1 MFVQFAYGKQSPSH
15 LPPCFACV
23 RRAKL
28 SETEFNFCCFRENCC
43 PVVGSCFCYV
53 WKMCFCCFYICFLR
67 IEQLK
72 ASPGSSRSP
81 FSSSPSTKVFI
92 ASHFLCVH
100 SNKFHLRN
108 CFQKRKSIFQSFS
121 LFNFSDYRRED
132 LAGWWCNLRSERR
145 QFGRD
150 SRGSALPPSHASR
163 LENQFPINN

>member
-43 PVVGSCFCYV
+43 PVVGSCFCSV
-53 WKMCFCCFYICFLR
+53 WKMCFCCFCICFLR

-108 CFQKRKSIFQSFS
+108 CFQNGNQFSKVFLYLIFPTTAGRISPVDDAICDPSEDNSVERKRFASIPRLSPRKSIS
-121 LFNFSDYRRED
+121 N
-132 LAGWWCNLRSERR
+132 
-145 QFGRD
+145 
-150 SRGSALPPSHASR
+150 
-163 LENQFPINN
+163 